1 MRAGR
6 DVGPVREAP
15 GPGAYAHSLAAV
27 KSLRER
33 VARAT
38 EGAPGTVLILSAN
51 PMHDTGGGQRS
62 AQMALELLESGYA
75 VVFVSHG
82 RVTETVD
89 LGLRFQRP
97 RLVETSLKSFTGPSG
112 KAARALLWE
121 RGVSS
126 VITQVP
132 VRAWLRI
139 LERASSGGA
148 VTVYDCVDRWDSE
161 LGKGWYRPEVERRVA
176 LDADLVVAS
185 APELVRRL
193 ERMAEREVHLVPNA
207 YNGRIFDSDHPHAR
221 PEDLPDGRV
230 ALYVGALWG
239 GWFDWSLVGRL
250 AADHPDTSFVF
261 VGDYRGEGL
270 GLPANC
276 VFLGLKPQPDLPPY
290 LAHSDL
296 AVLPWTRDDVTQ
308 ATSPLKVYEFVG
320 MGLPV
325 VAPELDPLRG
335 IPGVTLVDGADAFS
349 DAVGRVDRS
358 GLSADEQEAMERFS
372 DANSWNRRMRD
383 LGSLVGQARTGGR
396 VRDGQA
402 ARLPPGA
409 GGPGGWPRSRAVI
422 SVVIPSYN
430 HVRYIGEALA
440 SVRAQSLPAGDV
452 VVVDDGSTDESVR
465 VIDEARWDAVRVV
478 RQENRGA
485 HETINRAVALSE
497 GDYVAILN
505 SDDRF
510 TPERLE
516 HAWSVARA
524 TDAAL
529 VVGGVRWVDGDGA
542 SLPADHPGVSWYR
555 EALATAAGR
564 RSLRSAALVH
574 NFAVTTSNFFMHRAL
589 WRALGGFR
597 DLRYV
602 HDLDFLVRAVEL
614 CGARVVFEPG
624 MVDVHYRV
632 HGDNTI
638 SESTSRALDE
648 RRSLVKTLQR
658 PVGRARRVAQRIRQ
672 RAPLLDAVA
681 ATRELRPIMRS
692 GSDIGE
698 RSGSDTGERSPEPLR
713 VGLVVRSLDLGGLEE
728 IVALLARTLPAQG
741 AVPHVLCTHSGGR
754 IARRLADA
762 GVPVYV
768 ADGTSRAWQAWMADV
783 SPDVVSTHFADLEVV
798 DALAGRRAPVV
809 ETVQNTYAW
818 FGEREWTRERSKL
831 CGLDATVAV
840 SDLVARYHALHT
852 DSAPTP
858 HVIPNAVHPGRAAL
872 APRSW
877 ARARLGLDPDAPM
890 FVHHGRFARQKNMT
904 GLVRAFD
911 RLARDVPAATL
922 VFAGPRSER
931 GYYREVRRATPG
943 PFRRGTIRA
952 LPPVRHIGA
961 LLSAADA
968 YVSNSFFEGWSV
980 AASEAAWVGLPL
992 VLSDCGGSRELVEDG
1007 AWGRLVPN
1015 AVGDPLSVDPRSIRE
1030 PPAETAEANEE
1041 ALATAL
1047 REIVDQRSEWR
1058 ARAPEIR
1065 ARARRDLGPEP
1076 MARAYAALFRSL
1088 VGADR

>member
-1 MRAGR
+1 MSGT
-6 DVGPVREAP
+6 
-15 GPGAYAHSLAAV
+15 LAV

-89 LGLRFQRP
+89 LGLRFRRP
-97 RLVETSLKSFTGPSG
+97 RLVETSLKSFTGPAG
-112 KAARALLWE
+112 KAARSLLWE

-132 VRAWLRI
+132 VRAWLRV
-139 LERASSGGA
+139 LDRASAGGA

-185 APELVRRL
+185 APQLVRRL
-193 ERMAEREVHLVPNA
+193 ERMAEREIHLVPNA
-207 YNGRIFDSDHPHAR
+207 YNGRIFDSDASHAR
-221 PEDLPDGRV
+221 PADLPEGRV

-250 AADHPDTSFVF
+250 AADHPDTNFVF
-261 VGDYRGEGL
+261 VGDYRDEGV

-290 LAHSDL
+290 LAHADL

-325 VAPELDPLRG
+325 VAPDLDPLRG
-335 IPGVTLVDGADAFS
+335 IPGVTLVDGPGAFS
-349 DAVGRVDRS
+349 EAVGRVGRS
-358 GLSADEQEAMERFS
+358 GLDAGEREAMERFS
-372 DANSWNRRMRD
+372 DGNSWSRRMRD

-396 VRDGQA
+396 MRIGQDG
-402 ARLPPGA
+402 RLPPGA

-430 HVRYIGEALA
+430 HARYIGEALG
-440 SVRAQSLPAGDV
+440 SVHAQSLPAGDV
-452 VVVDDGSTDESVR
+452 VVVDDGSTDDSLS

-510 TPERLE
+510 APERLE
-516 HAWSVARA
+516 HAWAVARA

-529 VVGGVRWVDGDGA
+529 VIGGVRWVDGEGA
-542 SLPADHPGVSWYR
+542 PLPADHPGVAWYR

-564 RSLRSAALVH
+564 RSLRGAALVH
-574 NFAVTTSNFFMHRAL
+574 NVAVTTSNFFMHRAL

-624 MVDVHYRV
+624 MVDVDYRV
-632 HGDNTI
+632 HGENTI
-638 SESTSRALDE
+638 SESTSRALAE
-648 RRSLVKTLQR
+648 RRGLVKTLQR
-658 PVGRARRVAQRIRQ
+658 PLGRVRRVAQRIRQ

-692 GSDIGE
+692 GSD
-698 RSGSDTGERSPEPLR
+698 TAERSPEPLR
-713 VGLVVRSLDLGGLEE
+713 VGLVVEALDLGGLEE

-741 AVPHVLCTHSGGR
+741 VTPLVLCTHSGGR

-762 GVPVYV
+762 GVSVEV
-768 ADGTSRAWQAWMADV
+768 ADGAPRTWRAWMTDA
-783 SPDVVSTHFADLEVV
+783 SPDVVSTHFADLEVIE
-798 DALAGRRAPVV
+798 ALAGSGAPVV

-831 CGLDATVAV
+831 CTLDATVAV

-852 DSAPTP
+852 DGAPTP
-858 HVIPNAVHPGRAAL
+858 HIIPNAVHPGRAAM
-872 APRSW
+872 APRDW
-877 ARARLGLDPDAPM
+877 ARERLGLEPDGGAPV
-890 FVHHGRFARQKNMT
+890 FVHHGRFARQKNLI
-904 GLVRAFD
+904 GLVRAFE
-911 RLARDVPAATL
+911 RLLRDVPAATL
-922 VFAGPRSER
+922 ILAGPRSER
-931 GYYREVRRATPG
+931 GYFREVRRVAPG
-943 PFRRGTIRA
+943 LFRRGTIRA

-1007 AWGRLVPN
+1007 VWGRLVPN

-1030 PPAETAEANEE
+1030 PPAEAGEANED
-1041 ALATAL
+1041 ALAAAL
-1047 REIVDQRSEWR
+1047 HEVVQQRSEWS

-1076 MARAYAALFRSL
+1076 MARAYAALFRFL